1 MKQAEKNNISIFDKK
16 YILENLRGWVAK
28 MTEVTV
34 RSFFRAELIF
44 VFNFNFEVSAKQ
56 ASTYLLYANE
66 FEFGKLRLTVKL
78 EKALIGLK

>member
-34 RSFFRAELIF
+34 RSFFRADLIF
-44 VFNFNFEVSAKQ
+44 VFNFKVSAKQ

-66 FEFGKLRLTVKL
+66 FEFGKLRSTVKL

>member
-1 MKQAEKNNISIFDKK
+1 
-16 YILENLRGWVAK
+16 

-34 RSFFRAELIF
+34 RSFFRADLIF
-44 VFNFNFEVSAKQ
+44 VFNFKVSAKQ

>member
-34 RSFFRAELIF
+34 RSFFRADLIF
-44 VFNFNFEVSAKQ
+44 VFNFKVSAKQ
-56 ASTYLLYANE
+56 ASTYLLHMQTNSNS
-66 FEFGKLRLTVKL
+66 
-78 EKALIGLK
+78 EKYVT